1 MPNDTKI
8 SIVIPLF
15 NEEGNLEKLYRE
27 LIGVL
32 SATAQTYEIIFVDD
46 GSSDTSFRIVKQLAS
61 ADPAVRGISFS
72 RNFGHQ
78 VAIMAGLETSR
89 GEVVITMDGDLQHPP
104 HLIPSLLSEYE
115 NGYDIVNT
123 IRKDTQD
130 AGLGKRMTSSLF
142 YSLMRRMS
150 DVQIVAGA
158 ADFRLMNRMVVD
170 AFIRLPERDRFTR
183 GLVSWMGFRQTAI
196 TYSAAA
202 RFSGNTKYTFR
213 KMMRFAL
220 DAITSFSPKPLRI
233 SFYLGVFSIITGL
246 IYAVYAIYRHFTS
259 ATIPGWTSLLL
270 VVLVLGG
277 AQLLSLGIIGEYIAR
292 IYVQAKSRP
301 LYFVRETV

>member
-1 MPNDTKI
+1 MLQDTKI

-15 NEEGNLEKLYRE
+15 NEEGNLGKLYHE

-32 SATAQTYEIIFVDD
+32 NETGKTFEIIFVDD
-46 GSSDTSFRIVKQLAS
+46 GSSDRSFSLVKQLARQD
-61 ADPAVRGISFS
+61 AVVRGISFS

-78 VAIMAGLETSR
+78 VAIMAGLEASH
-89 GEVVITMDGDLQHPP
+89 GEVVVTMDGDLQHPP
-104 HLIPSLLSEYE
+104 SLIPALLTEYE
-115 NGYDIVNT
+115 KGYDIVNT
-123 IRKDTQD
+123 IRHDT
-130 AGLGKRMTSSLF
+130 AGAGIGKRLTSALF

-150 DVQIVAGA
+150 DVQIIAGA

-202 RFSGNTKYTFR
+202 RFSGTTKYTFR

-246 IYAVYAIYRHFTS
+246 IYAIYAIYQHFTQ

-301 LYFVRETV
+301 LYFIRETI